1 MADLI
6 IRNATIVTMDAKR
19 RIITDGAIAI
29 EGDSIVAVGKSE
41 DIASQHQATLTI
53 DATGRLVTPGLIDGH
68 NHPFQYLSKGI
79 GDDVDIMTW
88 LYRRVYPY
96 EAAVTAGE
104 AYVGALGNY
113 AQMIRSG
120 TTCFNDPGGYQADSL
135 AQAAVDIGIRGIINR
150 STRDVAD
157 EDIPIPEVHFE
168 DRDTALAESEALIE
182 RWNGAAGGR
191 LRAWTSLRYIP
202 NCSDALCV
210 AVKELA
216 DRHQVGIHTHV
227 AAVMGENELITE
239 KFGKRSL
246 QRYYDLGLF
255 GPNLYCVHMGYPND
269 REVTWLTDHD
279 VKVAHCPS
287 ASMHGSYGVIHNR
300 MMPVMAEAG
309 IGISLGTDSATAG
322 RFLDM
327 VRVMYLAACAHKDA
341 YSDPLKM
348 GAHKALEMATIE
360 GARACLWDN
369 EIGSL
374 EVGKKADLIVIDMGG
389 LHWAPSLDPVN
400 SLVYAANG
408 SDVETVV
415 INGKIVMRDKVLQ
428 TVDERMLRRD
438 VEAAGAAIH
447 QRAGLAAAPVWPVS

>member
-6 IRNATIVTMDAKR
+6 ISNGTLVTMNPDR
-19 RIITDGAIAI
+19 VIITDGAVAV
-29 EGDSIVAVGKSE
+29 EGNRIVAVGKSDE
-41 DIASQHQATLTI
+41 VAADHSAPLTI
-53 DATGRLVTPGLIDGH
+53 DASERLIIPGLIDGH

-96 EAAVTAGE
+96 EAAVTAEE
-104 AYVGALGNY
+104 AYIGALGNY

-120 TTCFNDPGGYQADSL
+120 TTCFNDPGGYHADSL
-135 AQAAVDIGIRGIINR
+135 AQAASDIGIRGIINR
-150 STRDVAD
+150 STRDIAD
-157 EDIPIPEVHFE
+157 DDVPIPEAHFE
-168 DRDTALAESEALIE
+168 DRETALAESEALIN
-182 RWNGAAGGR
+182 RWNGAADGR

-202 NCSDALCV
+202 NCSDELCR
-210 AVKELA
+210 AVKDLA
-216 DRHQVGIHTHV
+216 DRTGVGIHTHV

-255 GPNLYCVHMGYPND
+255 APNLYCIHMGYPNEQ
-269 REVTWLTDHD
+269 EVTWLADHD

-287 ASMHGSYGVIHNR
+287 ASMHGSYGVIQNK

-309 IGISLGTDSATAG
+309 ISIALGTDSATAG

-341 YSDPLKM
+341 YADPLKM
-348 GAHKALEMATIE
+348 GARKALEMATIE
-360 GARACLWDN
+360 GARACLWED

-374 EVGKKADLIVIDMGG
+374 EVGKKADIVVVDMGG
-389 LHWAPSLDPVN
+389 LHWVPDLDPVN

-408 SDVETVV
+408 ADVETVV
-415 INGKIVMRDKVLQ
+415 IDGRVVMRDRILQ
-428 TVDERMLRRD
+428 TVDERMLRREI
-438 VEAAGAAIH
+438 VQAGAAIH
-447 QRAGLAAAPVWPVS
+447 DRAGLASASPWPTR